1 MNTELID
8 LAERIHKYAHLLSP
22 RMLEVL
28 GEVLFTGIINNE
40 LAMRDNYKGSRTEET
55 GMLAAAFNSMKWAAY
70 PQSSY
75 GAAHHLAAGKR
86 YMDDFEILQ
95 HEH

>member
-22 RMLEVL
+22 RMLEIL
-28 GEVLFTGIINNE
+28 GEVLLCGETTYTQI
-40 LAMRDNYKGSRTEET
+40 MSPVDDSEESS
-55 GMLAAAFNSMKWAAY
+55 GMLNAAFNSMKWAAY

-75 GAAHHLAAGKR
+75 GAAHHLAAGNR
-86 YMDDFEILQ
+86 YMDDLERLAT
-95 HEH
+95 